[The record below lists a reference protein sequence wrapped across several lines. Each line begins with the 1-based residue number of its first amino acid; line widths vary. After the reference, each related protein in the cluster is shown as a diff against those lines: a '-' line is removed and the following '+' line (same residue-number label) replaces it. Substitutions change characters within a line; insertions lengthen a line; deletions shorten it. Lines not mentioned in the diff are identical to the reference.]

1 MTPPC
6 KNCDDREIGCHGKCA
21 KYATYKAGLEKARE
35 KQIEHRIIA
44 DEKSRIVCKILK
56 DTKWKK

>member
-1 MTPPC
+1 MAPC
-6 KNCDDREIGCHGKCA
+6 KGCADREIGCHGKCT

-35 KQIEHRIIA
+35 KQTEYRIIA